1 MATIGIGD
9 AELYYEAHGDGPPLM
24 LVSGL
29 NGVASFWVKQV
40 SVLAKDFRVVV
51 HDHRG
56 TGQSTHSR
64 IAYSV
69 DQMAADVLR
78 LMDKLGID
86 SAHVAG
92 HSTGGAIGQILAADH
107 PARVRSLV
115 LSATWAGPDPYFR
128 RLFESRK
135 AILEAMGVE
144 AYLRASVLSLATPRW
159 ISENDALIAE
169 QQRQQLAAAAPVEVQ
184 GGRIDAI
191 LRFDRRARLGQIR
204 CPTLVI
210 VAADDTIT
218 PKFYSDELAGKIPGA
233 KLVVLEYGGHFAPVI
248 APDAYNTAVAAFL
261 RAHR

>member
-1 MATIGIGD
+1 MPKISIGD
-9 AELYYEAHGDGPPLM
+9 AELYYESHGEGPPLM

-29 NGVASFWVKQV
+29 NGVSAFWAQQV
-40 SVLAKDFRVVV
+40 PALARDFRVIV

-69 DQMAADVLR
+69 DQMAGDVLK
-78 LMDKLGID
+78 LMDKLGIEA
-86 SAHVAG
+86 AHVAG
-92 HSTGGAIGQILAADH
+92 HSTGGAIGQILAEDQ
-107 PARVRSLV
+107 PARVKSLV

-135 AILEAMGVE
+135 AILESMGVE
-144 AYLRASVLSLATPRW
+144 AYLRASVLALTTPKW
-159 ISENDALIAE
+159 VSENDALIAE
-169 QQRQQLAAAAPVEVQ
+169 QQRAQVAAAAPVEIQ
-184 GGRIDAI
+184 ASRIDAI
-191 LRFDRRARLGQIR
+191 IRFDRRARLGQIR

-210 VAADDTIT
+210 VAADDLVT

-233 KLVVLEYGGHFAPVI
+233 KQVVLEYGGHFAPVVSS
-248 APDAYNTAVAAFL
+248 AAYNAAVGDFL

>member
-1 MATIGIGD
+1 MATISIGD
-9 AELYYEAHGDGPPLM
+9 VELYYESHGDGPPLM

-40 SVLAKDFRVVV
+40 PVLAKDFRVIV

-64 IAYSV
+64 IGYSV
-69 DQMAADVLR
+69 DQMAADVLK
-78 LMDKLGID
+78 LMDALGIG

-92 HSTGGAIGQILAADH
+92 HSTGGAIGQILAEDH

-135 AILEAMGVE
+135 AILQTMGVE

-159 ISENDALIAE
+159 ISENDALIVE
-169 QQRQQLAAAAPVEVQ
+169 QQRQQLAAA
-184 GGRIDAI
+184 
-191 LRFDRRARLGQIR
+191 
-204 CPTLVI
+204 
-210 VAADDTIT
+210 
-218 PKFYSDELAGKIPGA
+218 
-233 KLVVLEYGGHFAPVI
+233 
-248 APDAYNTAVAAFL
+248 
-261 RAHR
+261 

>member
-1 MATIGIGD
+1 MATISIGD
-9 AELYYEAHGDGPPLM
+9 VELYYESHGDGPPLM

-40 SVLAKDFRVVV
+40 PVLAKDFRVIV

-64 IAYSV
+64 IGYSV
-69 DQMAADVLR
+69 DQMAADVLK
-78 LMDKLGID
+78 LMDALGIG

-92 HSTGGAIGQILAADH
+92 HSTGGAIGQILAEDH

-135 AILEAMGVE
+135 AILQTMGVE

-159 ISENDALIAE
+159 ISENDALIVE
-169 QQRQQLAAAAPVEVQ
+169 QQRQQLAAAAPVEIQ
-184 GGRIDAI
+184 ASRIDAI
-191 LRFDRRARLGQIR
+191 VRFDRRARLGQIR

-210 VAADDTIT
+210 VAADDMIT
-218 PKFYSDELAGKIPGA
+218 PAFYSDELAGKIPGA
-233 KLVVLEYGGHFAPVI
+233 KLAVLEYGGHFAPLI
-248 APDAYNTAVAAFL
+248 SPESYNAAVGEFL

>member
-1 MATIGIGD
+1 MASISTGD
-9 AELYYEAHGDGPPLM
+9 AELYYESHGDGPPLM

-29 NGVASFWVKQV
+29 NGVASFWAKQV
-40 SVLAKDFRVVV
+40 PVLARDFRVIV

-69 DQMAADVLR
+69 DQMAADVLT
-78 LMDKLGID
+78 LMDKLGIE

-92 HSTGGAIGQILAADH
+92 HSTGGAIGQILAQYH

-135 AILEAMGVE
+135 AILETMGVE
-144 AYLRASVLSLATPRW
+144 AYLRASVLALTTPRW
-159 ISENDALIAE
+159 VSENDALIAE

-184 GGRIDAI
+184 SSRIDAI

-210 VAADDTIT
+210 VAADDVIT

-248 APDAYNTAVAAFL
+248 SADAYNTAVAAFL

>member
-1 MATIGIGD
+1 MPNISIGD
-9 AELYYEAHGDGPPLM
+9 ADIYYESHGDGPPLM

-29 NGVASFWVKQV
+29 NGVSSFWVNQV
-40 SVLAKDFRVVV
+40 PALARDFRVVV

-69 DQMAADVLR
+69 DQMAADVLK

-92 HSTGGAIGQILAADH
+92 HSTGGAIGQILAEDH
-107 PARVRSLV
+107 PRRVRSLV

-128 RLFESRK
+128 RLFECRK
-135 AILEAMGVE
+135 AILQAMGVE
-144 AYLRASVLSLATPRW
+144 AYLKASVLSLTTPKW
-159 ISENDALIAE
+159 ISENDALIVE
-169 QQRQQLAAAAPVEVQ
+169 QQRQQVAAAAPVEVQ
-184 GGRIDAI
+184 ASRIDAI
-191 LRFDRRARLGQIR
+191 IRFDRRARLGEIR

-218 PKFYSDELAGKIPGA
+218 PRFYSDELAGKIPGA
-233 KLVVLEYGGHFAPVI
+233 KQVVLEYGGHFAPVVST
-248 APDAYNTAVAAFL
+248 AAYNAAVGEFL